1 MGDEPLNDPSLVQ
14 DFLAES
20 EEFLQRMDQDMVALE
35 ANPLDAELLNRI
47 FRALHTI
54 KGTSGFL
61 GFEPI
66 VRLSHRAED
75 VLNALRKGEAQLT
88 RPMIDA
94 LLAARDF
101 LGAMLQDIRDGGL
114 KQYDT
119 EPLIRELELVQAARQ
134 QPLTLG
140 ELLVKQDVISED
152 TLHAVLDE
160 QSSSAAPRRLGEMLV
175 EKGLASPSEV
185 GDALVRQKE
194 INQPQPQH
202 AAVPTMRV
210 EAAKLDELINFIGE
224 LVLERNR
231 LLQLSRNVSA
241 GKSSLNELNTS
252 LGQSTARLSF
262 ITEELQSA
270 GLKTRMVPI
279 ETVFRRFPR
288 LVRDVAGNLKK
299 EIDLV
304 LLGEDTELDKTMVEL
319 IGDPLIHLVRNSLDH
334 GLEMPEVRERAGKPR
349 HGTIRLEARQEGDQI
364 VISISDDGAGIDP
377 ERIGRKAVE
386 KGLVTGD
393 RLRALSA
400 REILDFIFLPG
411 FSTAEKTTDLSGRG
425 VGMDVVRTNLKK
437 LNGSV
442 EIDSRLAQGTTV
454 KLRLPLTLA
463 ILPVLLVQVEK
474 DIYALPLRSVAETAQ
489 IDPALV
495 HRVEGS
501 EVLCL
506 RGETLPLLRLNQLFP
521 AKPGLRL
528 HSASASQNAVEE
540 EMKDVESR
548 KVVILSV
555 GEKRFALLVDHL
567 LGQES
572 TVIKPLGNY
581 LHGCSSLSG
590 ATISGDGQVRLVL
603 DPAGLLANLQIAA
616 SALARKASA

>member
-1 MGDEPLNDPSLVQ
+1 MSEEPLNDPSLVQ
-14 DFLAES
+14 DFLVES

-35 ANPLDAELLNRI
+35 ASPLDAELLNRI

-61 GFEPI
+61 GFEPV

-75 VLNALRKGEAQLT
+75 VLNALRKGEAQLS

-94 LLAARDF
+94 LLAARDM
-101 LGAMLQDIRDGGL
+101 LGQMLQDIRDGGL
-114 KQYDT
+114 KQYET
-119 EPLIRELELVQAARQ
+119 EGLIKDLESAQASRQ
-134 QPLTLG
+134 DPLTLG
-140 ELLVKQDVISED
+140 ELLVKEDVISAD
-152 TLHAVLDE
+152 TLVKVLEE
-160 QSSSAAPRRLGEMLV
+160 QSTSAAPRRLGEMLV
-175 EKGLASPSEV
+175 EKGLATPSDV

-194 INQPQPQH
+194 INQPRTG
-202 AAVPTMRV
+202 ASTMRV
-210 EAAKLDELINFIGE
+210 EASKLDDLINLIGE

-231 LLQLSRNVSA
+231 LLQLSRDVAS
-241 GKSSLNELNTS
+241 GKVAMNELGSS

-299 EIDLV
+299 EVELILR
-304 LLGEDTELDKTMVEL
+304 GEDTELDKTMVEL

-334 GLEMPEVRERAGKPR
+334 GLEMPAVRETNGKPR
-349 HGTIRLEARQEGDQI
+349 QGTIRLEARQEGDQI
-364 VISISDDGAGIDP
+364 VISITDDGAGIDP

-386 KGLVTGD
+386 KGLVSAE
-393 RLRALSA
+393 RLRGLSA

-442 EIDSRLAQGTTV
+442 EIESQISKGTTV

-463 ILPVLLVQVEK
+463 ILPVLLVKVEE

-489 IDPALV
+489 IDPKQV
-495 HRVEGS
+495 HLVEGS

-506 RGETLPLLRLNQLFP
+506 RGQTLPLLRLDQLFP
-521 AKPGLRL
+521 SRPGLRL
-528 HSASASQNAVEE
+528 QQASPPAAGAEKEE
-540 EMKDVESR
+540 EDEDAGQ
-548 KVVILSV
+548 KVVILAV
-555 GEKRFALLVDHL
+555 AERHFALLVDQL

-572 TVIKPLGNY
+572 TVIKPLGAY
-581 LHGCSSLSG
+581 LHGCSSLAG

-603 DPAGLLANLQIAA
+603 DPAGLLANLQLV
-616 SALARKASA
+616 SAPTARKATA